1 MLLAGWWLRAEGNPM
16 LRYLYY
22 IGIFKTLIM
31 SASENIFQIW
41 DRIGRIVPFAV
52 TRDHWSSDRFCIV
65 VERIECETMP
75 YGKAF
80 GYSTDNGEYSTYL
93 EYDAKWRKDG
103 QISVAGV
110 YQWSLVEN
118 ADLSSYKKGIA
129 AGEAGPK
136 GVSHIGARMYFGKYR
151 DSDVLAVFKTD
162 PGYIDW
168 ALRSIPPFVLTEAA
182 FDYLNEYQQGFKFSE
197 EAKQAQTDKLTK
209 KLAID

>member
-1 MLLAGWWLRAEGNPM
+1 
-16 LRYLYY
+16 
-22 IGIFKTLIM
+22 M

-41 DRIGRIVPFAV
+41 VRIGRTVPFAV

-93 EYDAKWRKDG
+93 EYDTKWRKDR

-110 YQWSLVEN
+110 YQWSLVEA
-118 ADLSSYKKGIA
+118 ADLTSYKKGVA

-136 GVSHIGARMYFGKYR
+136 GVSHIGARLFFGKYK
-151 DSDVLAVFKTD
+151 DDDVLKVFKKD
-162 PGYIDW
+162 PGYLDW
-168 ALRSIPPFVLTEAA
+168 ALRNIEPFVLTEAA
-182 FDYLNEYQQGFKFSE
+182 FTYLNQANWEFKFSD
-197 EAKQAQTDKLTK
+197 EAKQAQAEKLSR
-209 KLAID
+209 KLSIES

>member
-1 MLLAGWWLRAEGNPM
+1 
-16 LRYLYY
+16 
-22 IGIFKTLIM
+22 M

-41 DRIGRIVPFAV
+41 ERLGRTVPFAV

-80 GYSTDNGEYSTYL
+80 GYSTDAGEYSTYL
-93 EYDAKWRKDG
+93 EYDAKWRKDR

-118 ADLSSYKKGIA
+118 ADLNSYKKGVA

-136 GVSHIGARMYFGKYR
+136 GVSHIGARLFFGKYR
-151 DSDVLAVFKTD
+151 NSDVLAVFKTD

-168 ALRSIPPFVLTEAA
+168 ALCNIPPFVLTEAA
-182 FDYLNEYQQGFKFSE
+182 FDYLNEHHQGFKFSE
-197 EAKQAQTDKLTK
+197 EAKLAQSEKLFK
-209 KLAID
+209 ALS